1 MFCLLLVLFLYLA
14 NLIFRII
21 SNSIVK
27 IEVYTLLLQ
36 FFLIILAI
44 YIVLLLFTGIL
55 LIKEKDNLRLNRKM
69 KIKSLFFNP
78 LFLASYVKCLYLAL
92 KNKDLTWEKIEH
104 TGNIEKEDEK

>member
-1 MFCLLLVLFLYLA
+1 
-14 NLIFRII
+14 
-21 SNSIVK
+21 
-27 IEVYTLLLQ
+27 
-36 FFLIILAI
+36 
-44 YIVLLLFTGIL
+44 
-55 LIKEKDNLRLNRKM
+55 M